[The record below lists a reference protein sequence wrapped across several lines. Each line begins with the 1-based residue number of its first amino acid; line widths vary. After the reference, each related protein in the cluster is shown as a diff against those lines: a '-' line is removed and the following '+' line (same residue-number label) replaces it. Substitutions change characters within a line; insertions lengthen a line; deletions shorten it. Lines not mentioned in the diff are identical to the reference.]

1 MPTRWFTASAWNK
14 SRRSSVATL
23 HRPARPERG
32 MPAETAGSLHTGP
45 PLQWLPPHRI
55 GTSGVVQILAQ
66 HDQMRSVAE
75 QGGPTGESPQG
86 PASGGEL
93 VRDQGGEACP
103 AAALLGSGIVVSSI
117 AYTDQSGSCSPSQ
130 SCSTAVTRSYSST
143 VSAKAAR
150 FGPGISV
157 RSNLDL

>member
-75 QGGPTGESPQG
+75 QGGPTGESPQV

-103 AAALLGSGIVVSSI
+103 GGGVAWIRHRSLLHRVHRSVRIVLAEPVLQHGSDPRLLLDGQRKGGIVAEPAPV
-117 AYTDQSGSCSPSQ
+117 
-130 SCSTAVTRSYSST
+130 
-143 VSAKAAR
+143 
-150 FGPGISV
+150 
-157 RSNLDL
+157 